1 MAVYRRV
8 GVEKACLDLQDRLGA
23 DVNLLLFCCWLGR
36 EIEEGQLDRILA
48 EVGPWQRE
56 VVEPLRAV
64 RRGLKARLSR
74 PGDPGEG
81 AGDLREQIAASELE
95 AERREQV
102 LLESRVQGTGP
113 GEPTVQCAIHN
124 LKVYLSRLGNRVEEA
139 DSAALV
145 TILAAAFPDEPIEVS
160 STAHF
165 GDR

>member
-1 MAVYRRV
+1 MAVYPRP

-36 EIEEGQLDRILA
+36 EIEEGQLEKILA
-48 EVGPWQRE
+48 EVGPWQRD

-64 RRGLKARLSR
+64 RRRLKARLSR

-95 AERREQV
+95 AERREQA
-102 LLESRVQGTGP
+102 LLQSRVQGTGLA
-113 GEPTVQCAIHN
+113 EPTASYAIHN
-124 LKVYLSRLGNRVEEA
+124 LKVYLSRFGNRIEEA

-145 TILAAAFPDEPIEVS
+145 TILAAAFPDEPIEALS
-160 STAHF
+160 AARF